1 MGIRRLSR
9 ILNNNSSHLGSLSVI
24 ANQYSETTNWY
35 EYMPFGEML
44 MEQSN
49 NEYNNPFKYNGK
61 ELDEATGLYYY
72 GARYMD
78 PKTSIWLSV
87 DPLAIYNP
95 VFETEF
101 YGDGQHNGG
110 VFYSGNLNP
119 YIYTYQNPIKYIDP
133 NGKQVEAIKGYLG
146 NLWSDW
152 SPWSRAGNR
161 MSGESERDQNNR
173 IGQNTIRNINGL
185 AKASAT
191 AEVGHIALDAIGT
204 VEPTPL
210 ADTANAIWYAFEGDW
225 GNAAISGLAIAP
237 YIGDLGKGGK
247 YGGKL
252 ITQIQKH
259 YLLPKQLFKEMPAI
273 GDFILKNSGINLKKL
288 PNRFH
293 GYHPAYTKWI
303 GGQIE
308 GLVSSGKFNKSN
320 LQGLIKKANSEINQ
334 AYKEFQKSG
343 QSLNDYSKSK
353 K

>member
-1 MGIRRLSR
+1 MG
-9 ILNNNSSHLGSLSVI
+9 SVSVFT
-24 ANQYSETTNWY
+24 NQTGITTNWY

-49 NEYNNPFKYNGK
+49 SEYNNPYKYNGK

-72 GARYMD
+72 GARYFD
-78 PKTSIWLSV
+78 PKTSIWLNV

-101 YGDGQHNGG
+101 YGDGEHNGG
-110 VFYSGNLNP
+110 VFNAGNLNP
-119 YIYTYQNPIKYIDP
+119 YIYCYQNPIRYVDP
-133 NGKQVEAIKGYLG
+133 NGKQVEAIKRYLG
-146 NLWSDW
+146 DLWNDW
-152 SPWSRAGNR
+152 NPWSRASGR

-191 AEVGHIALDAIGT
+191 AEVGHFALDVIGT
-204 VEPTPL
+204 IEPTPI
-210 ADTANAIWYAFEGDW
+210 ADTANAIWYAAEGDW

-237 YIGDLGKGGK
+237 YIGDTGKAGK
-247 YGGKL
+247 YGGKI

-259 YLLPKQLFKEMPAI
+259 HIIPQQLFKEMPKI

-293 GYHPAYTKWI
+293 GNHPAYTNWI
-303 GGQIE
+303 RERMSDLAADGFTKGG
-308 GLVSSGKFNKSN
+308 
-320 LQGLIKKANSEINQ
+320 LQGVIKKANSEINK

-343 QSLNDYSKSK
+343 QSLNDYFK
-353 K
+353 KK